1 MEKRRKITEKKGK
14 FKLKSSEK
22 PRGKWS
28 EIQIMYENEQTITH
42 IQRESTEIKLA

>member
-1 MEKRRKITEKKGK
+1 MVRKK
-14 FKLKSSEK
+14 FNA
-22 PRGKWS
+22 